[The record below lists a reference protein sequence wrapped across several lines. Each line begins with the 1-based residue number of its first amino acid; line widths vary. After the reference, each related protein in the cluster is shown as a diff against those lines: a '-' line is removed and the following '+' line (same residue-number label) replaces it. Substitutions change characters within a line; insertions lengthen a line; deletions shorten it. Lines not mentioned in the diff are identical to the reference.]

1 MLKFIKRKLGIL
13 SLMTRVEYLEKD
25 IVRLYKSEN
34 EGEAKTRRTGRAL
47 RQDEVNRARKRR
59 YKGA

>member
-1 MLKFIKRKLGIL
+1 MKKWLKRKLGIL
-13 SLMTRVEYLEKD
+13 SLQTRVAEIEKD
-25 IVRLYKSEN
+25 LTRIYKSQNVLEN
-34 EGEAKTRRTGRAL
+34 KTRTGRAL